1 MTYIVITFV
10 ILLALI
16 VLISYIFILEYTRL
30 KLRLDNLE
38 EIVKSVSRDIDGIA
52 KNDLANA
59 RNAIFELN
67 RKIEN
72 NHINTQDLHSV

>member
-38 EIVKSVSRDIDGIA
+38 EIVKSVSQDIDGIV

-72 NHINTQDLHSV
+72 NRINTQDLHSV